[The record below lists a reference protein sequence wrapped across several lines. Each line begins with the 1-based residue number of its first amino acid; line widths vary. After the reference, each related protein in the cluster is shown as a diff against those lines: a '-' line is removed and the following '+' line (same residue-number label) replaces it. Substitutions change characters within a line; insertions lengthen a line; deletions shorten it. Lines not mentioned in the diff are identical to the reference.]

1 MTKGRVRNLIHAC
14 FYLENEDRQQNK
26 GGGVRDVERDLFI
39 EQLRQEKIKDTIDL
53 LREIEYSENP
63 HKLKQIYMYK
73 VITADDYVQE
83 SRLLKN
89 EYKNGLMDPKR
100 TVAKLEMKR
109 GRTMKK

>member
-1 MTKGRVRNLIHAC
+1 MS
-14 FYLENEDRQQNK
+14 EN
-26 GGGVRDVERDLFI
+26 V
-39 EQLRQEKIKDTIDL
+39 DL

-83 SRLLKN
+83 SRLLKH

-100 TVAKLEMKR
+100 TVAKLEMRR
-109 GRTMKK
+109 GRTIKK